1 MGAERQGQDADP
13 ARRRGRAYPLTQ
25 VDLVI
30 KELRA
35 AKVPFQLEVYG
46 GTGHGYSTP
55 KNKDEERANA
65 QSLVSSALLEEVF
78 NAE

>member
-1 MGAERQGQDADP
+1 MP
-13 ARRRGRAYPLTQ
+13 YPLTQ

-30 KELRA
+30 KELRT
-35 AKVPFQLEVYG
+35 AKVPFQLEVYS

-65 QSLVSSALLEEVF
+65 HGFRDSLARTSISEAQ
-78 NAE
+78 

>member
-1 MGAERQGQDADP
+1 VP
-13 ARRRGRAYPLTQ
+13 YPLTQ

-35 AKVPFQLEVYG
+35 AKVPFQLEVYS

-65 QSLVSSALLEEVF
+65 QSLASSARFLKGVF
-78 NAE
+78 NGE